1 MQALND
7 HVYIEDQYPGVT
19 LGVIVQSRGLIQIDA
34 PPYADDARSWRAALM
49 GLDGG
54 TERILINLDA
64 HPDRTLG
71 ARAMDCPIITHEK
84 TARVFRS
91 RPNTFKSA
99 GEEIGADWEAIV
111 GLGSIR
117 WVPPEIA
124 FSDQIT
130 LHWGTTP
137 VLLEHHP
144 GPTSGSIWVTLRED
158 QIVFIGDT
166 ALKNQPP
173 FLAHADLAA
182 WIESLQLL
190 LSPAYKSYTLVSSR
204 GGVIPP
210 QTIKT
215 QLDFIKDVRERLEK
229 LAAKQAPP
237 EDTEKLV
244 EPLLEQIKA
253 PASRQKQFAQR
264 LRYGLYHCYAH
275 HYQANHLTSEE
286 ELS

>member
-1 MQALND
+1 MQAIND

-34 PPYADDARSWRAALM
+34 PPSADDARSWRAALM

-71 ARAMDCPIITHEK
+71 ARAMDCPIIMHEK
-84 TARVFRS
+84 AARVFRS
-91 RPNTFKSA
+91 RPNTFKAA
-99 GEEIGADWEAIV
+99 GEETGADWESIS

-117 WVPPEIA
+117 WAPPEIA
-124 FSDQIT
+124 FTDQMA

-144 GPTSGSIWVTLRED
+144 GPTTGSIWAILPED
-158 QIVFIGDT
+158 KIIFLGDT

-204 GGVIPP
+204 GGVITH
-210 QTIKT
+210 QIVKT
-215 QLDFIKDVRERLEK
+215 QLDFIKHVRDRLEK
-229 LAAKQAPP
+229 LAAKQASP
-237 EDTEKLV
+237 EAIEKLV
-244 EPLLEQIKA
+244 DPLLEQFKA
-253 PASRQKQFAQR
+253 SAARQKQFAQR
-264 LRYGLYHCYAH
+264 LRYGLYHCYTH
-275 HYQANHLTSEE
+275 HYQANHPPSEE